1 MTSADGSATADVA
14 TRLQLA
20 LELAQAVE
28 THGEASQL
36 VRDIVAELQDQ
47 SPEAI
52 ALFQQLWQAYIS
64 SQRSS
69 QFWQQI
75 SEAEKNLSDRL
86 SASHVQLK
94 QNYLRLMQ
102 EQ

>member
-1 MTSADGSATADVA
+1 MTSADGSTTPDLA
-14 TRLQLA
+14 TRLQSA
-20 LELAQAVE
+20 IALAQAVE

-36 VRDIVAELQDQ
+36 IHDLVADLQDQ

-52 ALFQQLWQAYIS
+52 ALFQQLWTAYIS

-69 QFWQQI
+69 QFWQKI
-75 SEAEKNLSDRL
+75 SEAEKQLSDRL

>member
-1 MTSADGSATADVA
+1 MTSANNPSTADLA
-14 TRLQLA
+14 TRLQSA
-20 LELAQAVE
+20 LDLAQTVE
-28 THGEASQL
+28 THGEASQ
-36 VRDIVAELQDQ
+36 VIQAIVADLQDQ

-52 ALFQQLWQAYIS
+52 ALFTQLWHAYIS

-69 QFWQQI
+69 QFWQQV

>member
-1 MTSADGSATADVA
+1 MTSADDASTTDFA
-14 TRLQLA
+14 TRLQAA
-20 LELAQAVE
+20 LDLAQSVE
-28 THGEASQL
+28 NHGEASRIIQA
-36 VRDIVAELQDQ
+36 IVAELHDQ

-52 ALFQQLWQAYIS
+52 ALFQQLWRAYIS

-69 QFWQQI
+69 QFWQQV

>member
-1 MTSADGSATADVA
+1 MSSIDDLSTQLQSALD
-14 TRLQLA
+14 
-20 LELAQAVE
+20 LAQAVE
-28 THGEASQL
+28 THAEASRL
-36 VRDIVAELQDQ
+36 VQTIVAELEGQ

-52 ALFQQLWQAYIS
+52 ALFEQLWRAYIS

-69 QFWQQI
+69 QFWQRT
-75 SEAEKNLSDRL
+75 SEAEKQLSDRL
-86 SASHVQLK
+86 TESHVQLK

>member
-1 MTSADGSATADVA
+1 MTSIDNLS
-14 TRLQLA
+14 TRLQSA
-20 LELAQAVE
+20 LDLAQAVE
-28 THGEASQL
+28 QHGEASRLIQT
-36 VRDIVAELQDQ
+36 IVDDLQNQ
-47 SPEAI
+47 SPEAV
-52 ALFQQLWQAYIS
+52 ALFEQLWQAYIS

-69 QFWQQI
+69 QFWQQV

-86 SASHVQLK
+86 TESHVQLK

>member
-1 MTSADGSATADVA
+1 MTSANSPSNPDLAI
-14 TRLQLA
+14 RLQAA
-20 LELAQAVE
+20 LDLAQSVE
-28 THGEASQL
+28 NHGEASQMIQA
-36 VRDIVAELQDQ
+36 IVADLQDQ

>member
-1 MTSADGSATADVA
+1 MTSANHPSTTDLAI
-14 TRLQLA
+14 RLQSA
-20 LELAQAVE
+20 LDLAQTIE
-28 THGEASQL
+28 THGEASQ
-36 VRDIVAELQDQ
+36 VIQAIVADLQDQ

-52 ALFQQLWQAYIS
+52 ALFTQLWQAYIS

-69 QFWQQI
+69 QFWQQV

>member
-1 MTSADGSATADVA
+1 MTSADDASTTDFA
-14 TRLQLA
+14 TRLQTA
-20 LELAQAVE
+20 LDLAQSVE
-28 THGEASQL
+28 THGEASQIIQT
-36 VRDIVAELQDQ
+36 IVADLQGQ

-52 ALFQQLWQAYIS
+52 ALFAQLWQAYIS

>member
-1 MTSADGSATADVA
+1 MNSVDDRPTDDLA

-20 LELAQAVE
+20 LDLAQTVE
-28 THGEASQL
+28 THSEASHL
-36 VRDIVAELQDQ
+36 VQTIVADLQGQ

-52 ALFQQLWQAYIS
+52 ALFEQLWRAYIS

-75 SEAEKNLSDRL
+75 SEAEKHLSDRL

>member
-1 MTSADGSATADVA
+1 MTSADDAATTDLA
-14 TRLQLA
+14 TRLQTA
-20 LELAQAVE
+20 LDLAQSVE
-28 THGEASQL
+28 NHGEASRVIQA
-36 VRDIVAELQDQ
+36 IVADLQDQ

-52 ALFQQLWQAYIS
+52 ALFQQLWRAYIS

-94 QNYLRLMQ
+94 QNYLRLIE

>member
-1 MTSADGSATADVA
+1 MTSADNASTTDLAS
-14 TRLQLA
+14 RLQSA
-20 LELAQAVE
+20 LDLAQSVE
-28 THGEASQL
+28 NHREASRVIQG
-36 VRDIVAELQDQ
+36 IVADLEGQ
-47 SPEAI
+47 SPEAV

-94 QNYLRLMQ
+94 QNYLRLVQ